1 MKKLLILIS
10 TIVFA
15 LTLAFAMSGCAGST
29 DEFEGKN
36 IVTFHV
42 NGGILDYGTS
52 STKTSVNFAYYPGT
66 YILDPSKDIPNYS
79 LSRSG
84 YDFTGWYTDEACT
97 PESKWDFKTPF
108 EVSNLTLY
116 AGWEKSI
123 KYTYSVYYVNDGTPE
138 KLGDYKVLAGSTFSD
153 WRDIA
158 DSRDGYTCIGYY
170 SDQELT
176 TLWDEDF
183 AHPGGAV
190 DLDIPVYAQYI
201 EGEWAI
207 VGSYDQ
213 LKNAI
218 NVGDNVYLTA
228 NIDCEGKEIPVRNF
242 SGIFNGNGYTL
253 SNLKVSRG
261 GTSTKPIVAIFKGL
275 ASTAEIINV
284 NFENV
289 SYDFTGIKTSG
300 GSITIKPQAA
310 ALTIDME
317 VGAQVKNVTVTGTLV
332 TNYAGELP
340 CVNSVYCFESTPNE
354 EVMAGVDTFS
364 AQVTVTQ
371 Q

>member
-15 LTLAFAMSGCAGST
+15 LTLTFAMSGCAGST

-123 KYTYSVYYVNDGTPE
+123 RYTYSVYYVNDGTPE
-138 KLGDYKVLAGSTFSD
+138 KLGDYKVLAGAKFSD
-153 WRDIA
+153 WGDIA
-158 DSRDGYTCIGYY
+158 AQRAGYTCIGYY
-170 SDQELT
+170 SDQEFT
-176 TLWDEDF
+176 TLWDETYT
-183 AHPGGAV
+183 HPGGEA

-201 EGEWAI
+201 EGEWAL
-207 VGSYDQ
+207 VDNFDR

-218 NVGDNVYLTA
+218 ETGDNVYLTA
-228 NIDCEGKEIPVRNF
+228 DIDCDGKELPVRDF
-242 SGIFNGNGYTL
+242 SGIFNGNGHTI

-261 GTSTKPIVAIFKGL
+261 GTSAKPLVAIFKSL
-275 ASTAEIINV
+275 ASTAEIKDV

-289 SYDFTGIKTSG
+289 SYDFTGVKESAAV
-300 GSITIKPQAA
+300 KPQVA
-310 ALTIDME
+310 ALTVDME
-317 VGAQVKNVTVTGTLV
+317 VGAQVKNVTVTGTLK
-332 TNYAGELP
+332 TNYPGELP
-340 CVNSVYCFESTPNE
+340 CANSVYYSEGTPNE
-354 EVMAGVDTFS
+354 EVMAGVDDFT
-364 AQVTVTQ
+364 AQVTVTKQ
-371 Q
+371 